1 MQASHAS
8 CSAFCR
14 GGAVQVLQPRRRS
27 CVASLVIRAASKAT
41 YEEYFT
47 ETTERLRLDN
57 LSPQPGARRPN
68 KRKGRG
74 YGAGQGGSC
83 GFGMRGQK
91 SRSGS
96 GTRPG
101 FQGGQTPLYRQMPKL
116 RGIAGGMSAGIPKF
130 VTVNLRQLS
139 AKFEEGEEVS
149 LETLQQKKLL
159 NLSGREASLPLK
171 ILGDGELTLPL
182 KVHATQFSASARS
195 KIEAAGGTIVDVPAK
210 VKWTR
215 ALGKERKA
223 AADAAPKPSKAEKA
237 SE

>member
-8 CSAFCR
+8 CSAFCK
-14 GGAVQVLQPRRRS
+14 GGAVLVLQPRRRS
-27 CVASLVIRAASKAT
+27 PVGALVIRAASKAT
-41 YEEYFT
+41 YEGYFSA
-47 ETTERLRLDN
+47 EPAERLRLNN

-116 RGIAGGMSAGIPKF
+116 RGIAGGMSAGIPRF
-130 VTVNLRQLS
+130 VTVNLRQLNE
-139 AKFEEGEEVS
+139 KFQEGEEVS
-149 LETLQQKKLL
+149 LETLQQKNLL

-171 ILGDGELTLPL
+171 ILGDGELKLSL
-182 KVHATQFSASARS
+182 KVHATQFSASART
-195 KIEAAGGTIVDVPAK
+195 KIEAAGGTIVDVAPK
-210 VKWTR
+210 IKWTR

-223 AADAAPKPSKAEKA
+223 AAEAAPKPTKTVE
-237 SE
+237 